1 MKKSSY
7 NSFEDYLFSKGYSS
21 STVHRY
27 ANNVDGFKSWIE
39 KENITPET
47 VSHNDLLA
55 YIRNKRTHVQQ
66 NTIKVI
72 LNAVKL
78 YFDWQLAQGELS
90 KNPATQVTIKGIQ
103 RRKLHTILTKPE
115 LENLYHQY
123 QFEENEAN
131 RQQNWY
137 RSSQLGFIRNKVMI
151 GLLVYQGVTAGEL
164 KKLTLKDID
173 LREGIIKIP
182 GGRKSNERTLT
193 LQSVQ
198 MLDLMQYTLK
208 TREEILQLTGK
219 ESEKLFT
226 STGVGSGLQNVLAR
240 IPKEL
245 QKINPKAQNLKQ
257 IRTSVITH
265 WLKSYNLREVQY
277 MAGHRYISSTEN
289 YLINDLEGLQEDIIK
304 FHPIG

>member
-1 MKKSSY
+1 MKKSSN

-21 STVHRY
+21 SSVHRY
-27 ANNVDGFKSWIE
+27 VNNVEGFISWIE
-39 KENITPET
+39 SENILLET
-47 VSHNDLLA
+47 VSHNDILD
-55 YIRNKRTHVQQ
+55 YIRHKRTAVQQ
-66 NTIKVI
+66 NTINYI
-72 LNAVKL
+72 LNALKK
-78 YFDWQLAQGELS
+78 YFEWQIEKGELS
-90 KNPATQVTIKGIQ
+90 VNPAAQITVKGIK
-103 RRKLHTILTKPE
+103 RRKLYDILTKPE
-115 LENLYHQY
+115 LESLYHQY
-123 QFEENEAN
+123 QFEEDQQKAK
-131 RQQNWY
+131 QNWY
-137 RSSQLGFIRNKVMI
+137 KASQLGFMRNKVMI

-164 KKLTLKDID
+164 KKLTLKDLN

-182 GGRKSNERTLT
+182 SSRRSNERTLT

-198 MLDLMQYTLK
+198 MLDLMQYSLK

-226 STGVGSGLQNVLAR
+226 TTGKGSSLQNVLKKL
-240 IPKEL
+240 PKEL
-245 QKINPKAQNLKQ
+245 QAIDIKAQNLKQ